1 MQSNPLLLDFLE
13 GLFYRTSATATSSR
27 DIAETSTKIAVSA
40 KVQRPATLLTQE
52 LRCRCFL
59 VNSANFFRIAIL

>member
-27 DIAETSTKIAVSA
+27 DITEASTKIAVSA
-40 KVQRPATLLTQE
+40 KVKKTR
-52 LRCRCFL
+52 
-59 VNSANFFRIAIL
+59 NFTDTRTPL